1 MIGLADGLRS
11 GFGMGMQARQ
21 AADARERQAREDA
34 WQDEQ
39 RTRLRRQWG
48 AEDSAWRDLETLQG
62 QGVVEGA
69 TGISQPSMQML
80 AAGNGGAYGSGEGA
94 IRDAAGDYTREM
106 NRLGQ
111 GENAPATG
119 VPATGVPA
127 YNAQAPIARRAAS
140 DLEVERAMGGVAM
153 ARRDMA
159 GLSQSRARQ
168 KQLSEDEILAKAE
181 VNDATIS
188 YINDNHRSL
197 TIGDP
202 DKHGFRQV
210 SFVKVGGKAAFD
222 RLSPMD
228 QRKLAGAQ
236 ALYATN
242 PTRALQLAKEVNA
255 DLAKVFETEAREGE
269 AVVRSGNDAAFK
281 GGSLDNDAART
292 RAQAD
297 HWAAQT
303 RNDAARLGMQRDR
316 AKLENWQL
324 ERLRLGDTLGQEA
337 AGYAEGLSAAH
348 AAGPQGRSAA
358 DIYGAKLAGVHQ
370 RMRGLGLNPGGREQ
384 MSLKDQLDAEAKLIQ
399 AGMSP
404 EQARARVTGY
414 DPVEVMRAEIAK
426 LRGAKGAVEAGALG
440 HPRDIR
446 RPQAGE
452 PPGVQLA
459 RKIEAMSD
467 DQVAAYR
474 RLQENQPLSPRERN
488 LLREA
493 GIEF

>member
-11 GFGMGMQARQ
+11 GFGMGMQARN

-48 AEDSAWRDLETLQG
+48 SEDAAWRDLEALQG

-94 IRDAAGDYTREM
+94 VREAAGDFTREA

-111 GENAPATG
+111 SENAPATG
-119 VPATGVPA
+119 LPR
-127 YNAQAPIARRAAS
+127 YDAQAPMTRRAAT

-153 ARRDMA
+153 ARRDMG

-168 KQLSEDEILAKAE
+168 KQLSEDDVLAKAQ

-269 AVVRSGNDAAFK
+269 AAVRSGNDAAFK
-281 GGSLDNDAART
+281 GGSLTNDAART

-297 HWAAQT
+297 HWAAQN
-303 RNDAARLGMQRDR
+303 RNDSARLGLQRDR
-316 AKLENWQL
+316 ASMENWQL
-324 ERLRLGDTLGQEA
+324 ERLRRGDRLGQEA
-337 AGYAEGLSAAH
+337 AGYAEGLNAAR
-348 AAGPQGRSAA
+348 AAGPEGRQAA
-358 DIYGAKLAGVHQ
+358 DIYAAKLAGAQQH
-370 RMRGLGLNPGGREQ
+370 MRGLGLNPGGREQ
-384 MSLKDQLDAEAKLIQ
+384 MSLKDQIDAEAKLIQ
-399 AGMSP
+399 SGMTP
-404 EQARARVTGY
+404 EQARARVSGY
-414 DPVEVMRAEIAK
+414 DPVEAIRAEVAK
-426 LRGAKGAVEAGALG
+426 LRETKGATPPRGMPLKAPTAG
-440 HPRDIR
+440 
-446 RPQAGE
+446 
-452 PPGVQLA
+452 QL
-459 RKIEAMSD
+459 RAMSPEAVQAYASAGD
-467 DQVAAYR
+467 PVARAM
-474 RLQENQPLSPRERN
+474 
-488 LLREA
+488 LRQQDAPIVGNEDR
-493 GIEF
+493 GY